1 MKIKTLFLLAL
12 ACLGTAAAAEEAPLA
27 FGVLNQQSPQLTAER
42 WNPIFQYLHETT
54 GLNFQLRMGPN
65 VQATN
70 AMMGKGEFDLVFTN
84 HNFRAEF
91 DGVYKVI
98 ARWGDAPIF
107 GVIAVAERSPL
118 RKLKDLDGKR
128 IAYPSPNA
136 FVAYAVPKAALRK
149 AGVRDN
155 EVMAGNQEGAL
166 AQLANG
172 LVDAAAVNSR
182 YLSQYAARKSFK
194 YREIYTS
201 EPYPDLAVLA
211 HPRLGKEQ
219 LAAIQA
225 ALLKMRSDP
234 KAAGVL
240 ELNQFPGFFPASER
254 DYESVRK
261 TYRAAGN

>member
-1 MKIKTLFLLAL
+1 MHIKSIIWAALFWSSLVGAQS
-12 ACLGTAAAAEEAPLA
+12 APLA

-42 WNPIFQYLHETT
+42 WNPVFQYLSEST
-54 GLNFQLRMGPN
+54 GLKFQLRMGPN

-84 HNFRAEF
+84 HNFRSEF
-91 DGVYKVI
+91 DGVYKVM
-98 ARWGDAPIF
+98 ARWGNAPIF
-107 GVIAVAERSPL
+107 GVIAVAANSPL

-128 IAYPSPNA
+128 IAYPSQNA

-149 AGVRDN
+149 AGVNDT
-155 EVMAGNQEGAL
+155 EIMAGNQEGAL

-172 LVDAAAVNSR
+172 LVEAAAVNSR
-182 YLSQYAARKSFK
+182 FLTQYAARKNFR

-201 EPYPDLAVLA
+201 APYPDLAVLA
-211 HPRLGKEQ
+211 HPRLNKEQ
-219 LAAIQA
+219 FAAIQA
-225 ALLKMRSDP
+225 ALLKMHEDP
-234 KAAGVL
+234 KAAAIL
-240 ELNQFPGFFPASER
+240 EQNQFAGFFPATEQ